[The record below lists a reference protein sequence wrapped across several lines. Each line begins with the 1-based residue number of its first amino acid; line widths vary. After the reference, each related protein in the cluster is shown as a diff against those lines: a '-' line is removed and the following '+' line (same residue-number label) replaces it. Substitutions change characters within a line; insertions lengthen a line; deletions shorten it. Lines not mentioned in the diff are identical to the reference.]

1 MDTLLI
7 QGQFR
12 KLATIDDLERI
23 SNQNIKRFNRNIDW
37 QKVKEDFLLEQANC
51 LVVPIHIH
59 QHQNGNLVFPHLRC
73 HIVVEGRETLM
84 LQDLSFEQW
93 VGL

>member
-12 KLATIDDLERI
+12 KVATMDVLERI

-37 QKVKEDFLLEQANC
+37 QKVKEDFLLVLANC
-51 LVVPIHIH
+51 LVVPILIH
-59 QHQNGNLVFPHLRC
+59 QHYNGKLIFPHLRC
-73 HIVVEGRETLM
+73 HIVIEGIENLM
-84 LQDLSFEQW
+84 LQDISFEQW
-93 VGL
+93 LGL

>member
-1 MDTLLI
+1 MDV
-7 QGQFR
+7 
-12 KLATIDDLERI
+12 LERI

-37 QKVKEDFLLEQANC
+37 QKVKEDFLLEHANC
-51 LVVPIHIH
+51 LVVPILIH
-59 QHQNGNLVFPHLRC
+59 QHHNGNLVFPHLRC
-73 HIVVEGRETLM
+73 HIVVEGEENLM

>member
-23 SNQNIKRFNRNIDW
+23 SNQNVKRFNRNIDW
-37 QKVKEDFLLEQANC
+37 QKVKEDFLLEQANG
-51 LVVPIHIH
+51 LVVPILIH
-59 QHQNGNLVFPHLRC
+59 QHNNGKLIFPHLRC
-73 HIVVEGRETLM
+73 HIFFEGIENLM

-93 VGL
+93 VEL